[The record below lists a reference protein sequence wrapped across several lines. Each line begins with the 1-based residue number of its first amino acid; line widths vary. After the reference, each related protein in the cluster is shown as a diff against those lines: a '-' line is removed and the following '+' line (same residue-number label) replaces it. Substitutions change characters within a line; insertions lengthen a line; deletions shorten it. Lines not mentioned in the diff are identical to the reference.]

1 MNLIQKLQENIFQK
15 IANALVLNTLKKELP
30 KAMKEVQEDP
40 RLVTSMQNLEYYT
53 KQLADV
59 LPDFCKRRPE
69 SALCKDYK
77 PVTGKDK
84 PTGK

>member
-30 KAMKEVQEDP
+30 KAMKKVEDDP
-40 RLVTSMQNLEYYT
+40 LLVSSLQNLEYHT
-53 KQLADV
+53 EKLAEV
-59 LPDFCKRRPE
+59 LPDYCKRRPD
-69 SALCKDYK
+69 SILCKDNK
-77 PVTGKDK
+77 TVAGKVK

>member
-1 MNLIQKLQENIFQK
+1 M
-15 IANALVLNTLKKELP
+15 KKVE
-30 KAMKEVQEDP
+30 EDP
-40 RLVTSMQNLEYYT
+40 RLITSLQNLEYYT

-59 LPDFCKRRPE
+59 LPDFCKRRPD

>member
-1 MNLIQKLQENIFQK
+1 MKIIEKLQENIFQK
-15 IANALVLNTLKKELP
+15 IANTLVLNKLKKELP

-59 LPDFCKRRPE
+59 LPDFCKRRPD
-69 SALCKDYK
+69 SILCKDNK
-77 PVTGKDK
+77 TVAGKVK